1 MSNLIWNVATFRTL
15 GHFGLALGT
24 SIAALANFSVLAFAF
39 QRQIGGLFARD
50 LLVPFVRILGASA
63 VMAVAVWAVSRA
75 VERLGGG
82 GTTVYLIQALTPI
95 GVGGIVYFAA
105 ARLLGVDESRM
116 LVRRFRR

>member
-1 MSNLIWNVATFRTL
+1 M
-15 GHFGLALGT
+15 
-24 SIAALANFSVLAFAF
+24 
-39 QRQIGGLFARD
+39 
-50 LLVPFVRILGASA
+50 
-63 VMAVAVWAVSRA
+63 SRA